1 MPSLHRV
8 FKKAS
13 RDSQLNLFYL
23 FIYLR
28 RYLKSPTGHYML
40 VHVPSYAFEERVHER
55 RVAVTKGRRLKSAS
69 SYWEGETMTAD
80 EMNLR
85 LPLENT
91 LSHVR
96 DDMSRKKGRQILPAK
111 IGINVTQGNVQKEIR
126 IKWKFYFRREAIH
139 TAEKRMVLWT

>member
-1 MPSLHRV
+1 
-8 FKKAS
+8 
-13 RDSQLNLFYL
+13 
-23 FIYLR
+23 
-28 RYLKSPTGHYML
+28 
-40 VHVPSYAFEERVHER
+40 
-55 RVAVTKGRRLKSAS
+55 
-69 SYWEGETMTAD
+69 MTAD

-126 IKWKFYFRREAIH
+126 IK
-139 TAEKRMVLWT
+139 